1 MIAVINN
8 HIQHRLKGEN
18 LAEVSLTQAAKWLD
32 EYGILSDSKI
42 TPGYSLRRHILK
54 GNILGAYRKNNYFWF
69 IRKIE
74 NFEALISARQLSK
87 IFNLKSRT
95 SLYRKIRYHEIPYQR
110 KGKKGIY
117 FRYSDLVK
125 WALER
130 NREDIFELIKNMI

>member
-1 MIAVINN
+1 MIASINN
-8 HIQHRLKGEN
+8 YIQHRLKSGD
-18 LAEVSLTQAAKWLD
+18 LPEVSLTQAAKWLD
-32 EYGILSDSKI
+32 EYGILSDSKV

-54 GNILGAYRKNNYFWF
+54 GNILGVYRKNNYFWF
-69 IRKIE
+69 IKRIE
-74 NFEALISARQLSK
+74 DFEVLISARQLSK

-95 SLYRKIRYHEIPYQR
+95 SLYRKIRCHEIPYQR
-110 KGKKGIY
+110 MGKKGIY